1 MPYLGMLVDLAVTSE
16 IKLIIL
22 LFYYPFREYSVRQE
36 RKTKLEKY
44 LLSEFIRYYIT
55 RVETVHTV

>member
-1 MPYLGMLVDLAVTSE
+1 MPYLVMLVDLAVTSE

-44 LLSEFIRYYIT
+44 LLSEFIR
-55 RVETVHTV
+55 